1 MALTAQQIAMIG
13 VYGKLPNGVTNF
25 FTRRIARGVIPF
37 ITNMTTISFEEVE
50 KFAKNAKILQRG
62 AEFPT
67 AKLNG
72 SIIKAVTPEVIKSSI
87 PFFAEDQLNR
97 QAGQTIYINGK
108 QVDNRTYERDRRISL
123 IKQSIETV
131 REEISAGV
139 MLQGTYKS
147 PDTGNEVKFNKFPT
161 GTSIAK
167 TTVKNWSIFTTK
179 KINEFNKENKVQ
191 VSEILVGE
199 NVFYDII
206 KDYNT
211 QANVM
216 FPATP
221 KRIQT
226 EDGQWELQVEAFGF
240 TYILIPSTVNT
251 EGTEIDT
258 KNYFM
263 IFNDQAFLPTYAGV
277 VNVENGVATMEAID
291 TLVRETPAD
300 SKTGIS
306 ETLGESAYCPVI
318 PNPSLINLFKITG
331 I

>member
-1 MALTAQQIAMIG
+1 MALTAQQIAMLG
-13 VYGKLPNGVTNF
+13 VYGELPKNVTDF

-62 AEFPT
+62 AEFPV

-72 SIIKAVTPEVIKSSI
+72 SVIKAVTPEVIKSSF
-87 PFFAEDQLNR
+87 PFFAGDQINK
-97 QAGQTIYINGK
+97 QPGQMIYVNGK
-108 QVDNRTYERDRRISL
+108 QVDNRTYERDRRISG
-123 IKQSIETV
+123 IKQSVETV
-131 REEISAGV
+131 KEEISAGI
-139 MLQGTYKS
+139 MLKGTYKS
-147 PDTGNEVKFNKFPT
+147 PDTKNEVKFSSFPA
-161 GTSIAK
+161 GTTVAK

-199 NVFYDII
+199 NVFQDII
-206 KDYNT
+206 KDYNS

-221 KRIQT
+221 KRIKT

-240 TYILIPSTVNT
+240 TYTLIPTTTDT
-251 EGTEIDT
+251 EGVEIDS

-263 IFNDQAFLPTYAGV
+263 LFNDQAFIPAYAGV
-277 VNVENGVATMEAID
+277 VNVQDGVATMEAID
-291 TLVRETPAD
+291 TLIRETPAN
-300 SKTGIS
+300 SKTGEA
-306 ETLGESAYCPVI
+306 ETLGESAYCPII